1 MSAFWKADSDQ
12 ERAEMM
18 RDARGGGSV
27 NPEYRGILKQ
37 LVAKGLVRVWEG
49 TEVKGARRE
58 VKDGC
63 DTRRW
68 VLELQGRDEDGRTE
82 EIVVDLVVYATGV
95 VADINRVEAVRPLLE
110 HFPIE
115 TVGGLPCLTKELMWN
130 EEVPFFVTGRLGGL
144 RLGPAGPNL
153 EGARLGAEFIAGKIA
168 SLISGFDR
176 DVAEDVSKEVDM
188 RRLGLGRQNQFEV
201 LELDETDSDEEM
213 IAGTARAM
221 L

>member
-1 MSAFWKADSDQ
+1 MGNHSIPVTHLILRGSLKTKHFDVDLCWLSKYKNHSMSAFWKADSDQ

-95 VADINRVEAVRPLLE
+95 VADINRAEAVRPLLE

-115 TVGGLPCLTKELMWN
+115 TVGGMPCLTKELMWN

-168 SLISGFDR
+168 SLIS
-176 DVAEDVSKEVDM
+176 
-188 RRLGLGRQNQFEV
+188 
-201 LELDETDSDEEM
+201 
-213 IAGTARAM
+213 
-221 L
+221 

>member
-27 NPEYRGILKQ
+27 NPEYRGILQ
-37 LVAKGLVRVWEG
+37 TLVKEGRVKVWEG
-49 TEVKGARRE
+49 MEVRGARRE
-58 VKDGC
+58 GGDGGS
-63 DTRRW
+63 TGRW
-68 VLELQGRDEDGRTE
+68 VLELQGREEEGKKD
-82 EIVVDLVVYATGV
+82 EIVVDRVVYATGV

-110 HFPIE
+110 QFPIE
-115 TVGGLPCLTKELMWN
+115 TVGGMPCLTKELMWN

-168 SLISGFDR
+168 SFDSGLDR

-201 LELDETDSDEEM
+201 LKLDETDSDEDLR
-213 IAGTARAM
+213 AGTARAM

>member
-1 MSAFWKADSDQ
+1 M
-12 ERAEMM
+12 
-18 RDARGGGSV
+18 
-27 NPEYRGILKQ
+27 
-37 LVAKGLVRVWEG
+37 
-49 TEVKGARRE
+49 
-58 VKDGC
+58 
-63 DTRRW
+63 
-68 VLELQGRDEDGRTE
+68 
-82 EIVVDLVVYATGV
+82 
-95 VADINRVEAVRPLLE
+95 
-110 HFPIE
+110 
-115 TVGGLPCLTKELMWN
+115 TKELMWN